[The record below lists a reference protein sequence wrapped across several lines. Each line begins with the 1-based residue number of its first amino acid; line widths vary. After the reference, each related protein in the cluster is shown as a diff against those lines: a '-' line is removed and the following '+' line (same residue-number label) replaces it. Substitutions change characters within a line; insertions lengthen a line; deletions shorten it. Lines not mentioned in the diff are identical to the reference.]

1 MAEKQYEKFYN
12 TIRLREAGC
21 VDLGILQKTANDSR
35 TKRLSIV

>member
-21 VDLGILQKTANDSR
+21 VDLGILKKNS
-35 TKRLSIV
+35 K